1 MLADEDLIENLST
14 VHAWMRYVSVCGIS
28 IEKQFIFI
36 YEIEKRKCINSFVQP
51 SITHLL
57 MTFWFELI
65 NNLDLLS
72 LWPSL
77 LLQSNQKWKSIK
89 KEEKLKI
96 NIKKSLRQMKKKK
109 ENEEERYLKNQIKK
123 KRIYSWDIM
132 ITYGS
137 LFCGLDS
144 S

>member
-1 MLADEDLIENLST
+1 
-14 VHAWMRYVSVCGIS
+14 
-28 IEKQFIFI
+28 
-36 YEIEKRKCINSFVQP
+36 
-51 SITHLL
+51 
-57 MTFWFELI
+57 
-65 NNLDLLS
+65 
-72 LWPSL
+72 
-77 LLQSNQKWKSIK
+77 
-89 KEEKLKI
+89 
-96 NIKKSLRQMKKKK
+96 MKKKK